1 MSFGDRGGDIT
12 NQLIA
17 SGMPAKQA
25 ISLAGVIGQ
34 CMAKSVHRGAAEFY
48 GPVKFSQPPTIASPQ
63 GSNSSAGG
71 ANEFAVLNGDLTAS
85 SPYQSAQ
92 ASLLEWS
99 PSGYSYGGAIDVWP
113 GPLMDDGSTIASGT
127 RVGVARNGDR
137 YVVIGAGPDGGSG
150 SGGSVGGGG
159 GGYVAILQGDL
170 AVDGSAS
177 ARVATYSGGTWA
189 EASPIVSLTV
199 YAAFQ
204 SGGETIPSGY
214 RIWVQRELNGNR
226 WVTVGAKAN

>member
-1 MSFGDRGGDIT
+1 MPLGDRGGDIT

-34 CMAKSVHRGAAEFY
+34 CMAKSVQRGPAEFY
-48 GPVKFSQPPTIASPQ
+48 GPVKFSQPPLISPPQ
-63 GSNSSAGG
+63 GSPGTSAGS
-71 ANEFAVLNGDLTAS
+71 ASEFALLNDTLTAS
-85 SPYQSAQ
+85 SPYASAK
-92 ASLLEWS
+92 ATLLNWS
-99 PSGYSYGGAIDVWP
+99 PSGYEYGGAVDVWP
-113 GPLMDDGSTIASGT
+113 GPLMDDGAQISSGT
-127 RVGVARNGDR
+127 KVGIVRNGDR
-137 YVVIGAGPDGGSG
+137 YLVVGAGPSGGSG
-150 SGGSVGGGG
+150 GGGSIGGG

-177 ARVATYSGGTWA
+177 ARVATYSGGTWVQ
-189 EASPIVSLTV
+189 ASPIVSLTV

-214 RIWVQRELNGNR
+214 RVWAQRELDGNR
-226 WVTVGAKAN
+226 WVVTGAKAN